1 MTRSDFLAL
10 ANHYNIDVNIA
21 LENEELTEL
30 LKTRASYETIENFL
44 KEQF

>member
-21 LENEELTEL
+21 LENEELREL

-44 KEQF
+44 NEEF